1 MRIQWLLKD
10 LRHSV
15 PDVLHLVSGTIHD
28 CFTDTLL
35 EMKRNLGIN
44 LPVISKLLPG
54 NLPKRILGAI
64 QHILYLISE
73 NADIVVETEK
83 YADTQKEKPSNSGK
97 IKDNFREIREKNVGT
112 VISSALEKSVV
123 KSKSGKDVS
132 STGISKRPHLRR
144 GHWHHYWKGTQSER
158 ELILKWTAPTI
169 IHGKNFED
177 ITTVIP
183 VKQPKT
189 ENK

>member
-123 KSKSGKDVS
+123 KAKSGKDVS

-158 ELILKWTAPTI
+158 ELIL
-169 IHGKNFED
+169 
-177 ITTVIP
+177 
-183 VKQPKT
+183 
-189 ENK
+189 

>member
-54 NLPKRILGAI
+54 NLPRAIPKNIEKKSASLQKR
-64 QHILYLISE
+64 Y
-73 NADIVVETEK
+73 NK
-83 YADTQKEKPSNSGK
+83 SG
-97 IKDNFREIREKNVGT
+97 DEKN
-112 VISSALEKSVV
+112 AA
-123 KSKSGKDVS
+123 
-132 STGISKRPHLRR
+132 
-144 GHWHHYWKGTQSER
+144 Q
-158 ELILKWTAPTI
+158 
-169 IHGKNFED
+169 
-177 ITTVIP
+177 
-183 VKQPKT
+183 
-189 ENK
+189 